1 MLSFTDYQD
10 LFFSCR
16 LCFTKLKLLLLAIEV
31 QNESGDGKKIAVN
44 PKETKLQKN
53 TLGFFVAPNAED
65 VKRYSLKKK

>member
-1 MLSFTDYQD
+1 M
-10 LFFSCR
+10 
-16 LCFTKLKLLLLAIEV
+16 AIEV

-65 VKRYSLKKK
+65 VKRYSLKKNH